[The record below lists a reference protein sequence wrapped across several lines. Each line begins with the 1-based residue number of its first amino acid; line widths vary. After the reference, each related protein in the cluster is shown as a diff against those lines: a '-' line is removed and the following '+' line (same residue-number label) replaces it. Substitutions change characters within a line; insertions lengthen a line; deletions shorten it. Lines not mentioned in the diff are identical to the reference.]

1 MHAPVKSVGRRRR
14 GERGDGVVAADA
26 RRVVRQV
33 ADEWATTAAPG
44 SVLVDLST
52 NSPEV
57 VRELGTRLT
66 ATGHHL
72 VEAPLTGGAIGAERR
87 MLSFMVGGADDA
99 VARVQPVLEPLGRAF
114 VHLGPLGLGNTMK
127 LVNSLIA
134 FTTTWASLEGL
145 SLAAK
150 SGVPVQQAVEVLRT
164 NGVANFYLDRMVE
177 SIDTRNAPT
186 QFALGLAAKDA
197 GLIVETG
204 RALGVPTPAGAAVL
218 QVLVGAIAGGLGDHD
233 WGDLVAAAER
243 QGDVELHWSPL
254 THP

>member
-1 MHAPVKSVGRRRR
+1 
-14 GERGDGVVAADA
+14 
-26 RRVVRQV
+26 
-33 ADEWATTAAPG
+33 
-44 SVLVDLST
+44 
-52 NSPEV
+52 
-57 VRELGTRLT
+57 
-66 ATGHHL
+66 
-72 VEAPLTGGAIGAERR
+72 

-134 FTTTWASLEGL
+134 FTTTWVSLEGL

-233 WGDLVAAAER
+233 WGDLVAVAER
-243 QGDVELHWSPL
+243 QGDVELRWTAP
-254 THP
+254 